1 MDVYRHSTGLPT
13 SRSKDANVQ
22 QDKGE
27 GLCRGK
33 SLVTEIGDGG
43 YKQQAVFIGKPHRDL

>member
-1 MDVYRHSTGLPT
+1 MLPT